1 MSAPLFAAP
10 LDPGTRCLLCSVID
24 GRGHRFGSNFSFY
37 GRCARCRWD
46 IIGDALFLSEVIM
59 NSSKDWIA
67 RLVTPYIVMF
77 AIASVVSLFAH
88 AVKSMLLSQTIR
100 SRREG
105 SNRRPYGGNRKKRR
119 SSVGGVE
126 VAPDLMTNASV
137 VDLKEK
143 FDAYKIE
150 RWSHVLYVLVA
161 VFE

>member
-1 MSAPLFAAP
+1 
-10 LDPGTRCLLCSVID
+10 
-24 GRGHRFGSNFSFY
+24 
-37 GRCARCRWD
+37 
-46 IIGDALFLSEVIM
+46 M

-77 AIASVVSLFAH
+77 AIASVVSLFAL
-88 AVKSMLLSQTIR
+88 AVKCMLLSQKIR